1 VTTRPRILVT
11 RRTFDAVLTDLRQAF
26 EVEDRQGDAHP
37 LDAKELKARL
47 ADKVGVMLA
56 PGEVFDASMLAASPR
71 LKVVSVAAVGYN
83 TVDVA
88 ACTERGVLVT
98 NTPDVLNDTTADM
111 AWTLM
116 LSAARRITEAERW
129 VRAGQWRGMSF
140 GEMWGVDVHHATL
153 GILGLGR
160 IGRAIARRAAGFDM
174 KVLYHSRHRAGAEV
188 EADARASYVTF
199 DALLERSDFLVLIL
213 PYTPESHHII
223 GAAALSRMKSNA
235 ILVNVARGGIVD
247 DAALIQ
253 ALRERRIAGAGLDVY
268 EGEPALNRG
277 FLELDNVVLS
287 PHLGSATA
295 ATRLAMARL
304 AADNLRTALG
314 GSMPR
319 CAVNPAAWAAGS
331 RAAKGRD

>member
-1 VTTRPRILVT
+1 MSGKPRILVT
-11 RRTFDAVLTDLRQAF
+11 RRTFDEVLSDLRRDF
-26 EVEDRQGDAHP
+26 EVEDRQHEGRP
-37 LDAKELKARL
+37 LDAASLKSLL
-47 ADKVGVMLA
+47 ADMDGVMLA
-56 PGEVFDASMLAASPR
+56 PGEVFDASMLAAAPR

-83 TVDVA
+83 TVDVE
-88 ACTERGVLVT
+88 ACTARGVLVT

-116 LSAARRITEAERW
+116 LATARRITEAERW
-129 VRAGQWRGMSF
+129 LRAGHWQGMNF

-174 KVLYHSRHRAGAEV
+174 DVIYHSRRRADAEA
-188 EADARASYVTF
+188 EADTRASYVGF
-199 DALLERSDFLVLIL
+199 DELLARSDFLVLIL
-213 PYTPESHHII
+213 PYTPQSHHII
-223 GAAALSRMKSNA
+223 GAAQLARMKTNA

-247 DAALIQ
+247 DAALME
-253 ALRERRIAGAGLDVY
+253 ALRSRRIRGAGLDVY
-268 EGEPALNRG
+268 EGEPALHRG

-304 AADNLRTALG
+304 AARNLRAALTG
-314 GSMPR
+314 GIPP
-319 CAVNPAAWAAGS
+319 APVNRIEGLAS
-331 RAAKGRD
+331 